1 MVDEVY
7 RLWREE
13 LLPKLASHGVA
24 VLTRDK
30 LTAEQKAA
38 AKTYFTSSVFPA
50 LTPLAVDPG
59 HPFPHLRNKSL
70 NVAVLLRREGPKR
83 KRNVR
88 ETSLA
93 VVQVPSVLSRL
104 VSLPAPQGTVLAV
117 LPLEELIAAVRRGPV
132 PRATRWSRRHPS
144 ASRATGT
151 STWTRRRA
159 RICSPPS
166 RRSCAGETGAPRCG
180 WSWTRRRAPSWR
192 RR

>member
-13 LLPKLASHGVA
+13 LRPKLASHGVA

-30 LTAEQKAA
+30 LTAEQRSA
-38 AKTYFTSSVFPA
+38 AKAYFSALVFPA

-104 VSLPAPQGTVLAV
+104 VTLPAPQGTVLAV
-117 LPLEELIAAVRRGPV
+117 LPLEELISLCAAELFPGYAVERTASFRV
-132 PRATRWSRRHPS
+132 TRNWDLNVDEEESEDLLS
-144 ASRATGT
+144 SVQ
-151 STWTRRRA
+151 
-159 RICSPPS
+159 
-166 RRSCAGETGAPRCG
+166 EEL
-180 WSWTRRRAPSWR
+180 
-192 RR
+192 